1 MNAQASFSGRLGLA
15 GKFLTGC
22 FAAGFLIA
30 LWEPH
35 ARLILTAAVGIS
47 AGMLILGPYTATVLY
62 TLGLRQLFKGGH
74 LRWPLCVLMVLSSV
88 YLLDH
93 LLGWKNTQF
102 ALACG
107 SALLGT
113 VLGHDAT
120 LAILELKG
128 TPSLDGKM
136 VLLFPITVTL
146 ALLAGY
152 SSFGFAAG
160 SYQFAAALLR

>member
-1 MNAQASFSGRLGLA
+1 MNAQTSLSRRLSLA
-15 GKFLTGC
+15 GNFLTGC

-30 LWEPH
+30 LWDSHP
-35 ARLILTAAVGIS
+35 RLILTAAVGIS
-47 AGMLILGPYTATVLY
+47 SGMLILGPYTATVLY
-62 TLGLRQLFKGGH
+62 TLGLRKLFKGH
-74 LRWPLCVLMVLSSV
+74 MRWPLCVLMVLSSV

-102 ALACG
+102 ALAFG

-128 TPSLDGKM
+128 TPSLNGKM

>member
-1 MNAQASFSGRLGLA
+1 
-15 GKFLTGC
+15 
-22 FAAGFLIA
+22 
-30 LWEPH
+30 
-35 ARLILTAAVGIS
+35 
-47 AGMLILGPYTATVLY
+47 
-62 TLGLRQLFKGGH
+62 
-74 LRWPLCVLMVLSSV
+74 
-88 YLLDH
+88 
-93 LLGWKNTQF
+93 
-102 ALACG
+102 LACG

-136 VLLFPITVTL
+136 VLLFPLTVTL